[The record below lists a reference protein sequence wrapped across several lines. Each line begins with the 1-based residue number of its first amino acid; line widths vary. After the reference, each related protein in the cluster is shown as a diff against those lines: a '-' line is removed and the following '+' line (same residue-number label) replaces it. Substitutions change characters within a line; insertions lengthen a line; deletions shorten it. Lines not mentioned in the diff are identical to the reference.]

1 MQVKYRH
8 SGGGR
13 AKSGTDREEA
23 PVLVHPS
30 NRPSII
36 LIDALSIILITLT
49 RHPSSRKPTELN
61 ATATR
66 NDTLRRVMMLYFD
79 FVIEFHYPKGTE
91 SRIGSAIQPPVND
104 PAV

>member
-1 MQVKYRH
+1 MQIKYRH
-8 SGGGR
+8 NGGGEPSPEQTEKR
-13 AKSGTDREEA
+13 P

-36 LIDALSIILITLT
+36 LIEALSIILITLT
-49 RHPSSRKPTELN
+49 RHPSSRMRTQLN